1 VRRINLRAVGLVA
14 IAGMLA
20 AGTAACQST
29 TTTTTASC
37 GGKLGIF
44 GAFTGGD
51 SGLVIPSKQGAELAV
66 SKHNAAH
73 PDCQVTLVYGDSQG
87 SADQATPFANA
98 WAADPSIL
106 GVIGGHFSGESAAT
120 TPIFTAAGL
129 VMISPSATRVD
140 LTSAP
145 SAFTRVVGND
155 GTQGR
160 AVAAALAKQ
169 GATKAYAVDDKSPYG
184 AGIVD
189 ELVKAATGSI
199 EVKRGTVEKNQQEFS
214 TLVNDIKAFAPQAI
228 FYGGYTTEAAP
239 LVKQLREAGVT
250 APFIG
255 PDGLYDPNFPKGA
268 AGGAEGAIITCPCLP
283 GSKVGGNFAADF
295 KAATGVEPGSYAAE
309 GYDAAQ
315 IFLDAFLAGKQTRKD
330 IWDFVKAYDKEGLS
344 KYIKFDANGDVDP
357 SKVVIWTY
365 TIKGETFE
373 PLAPVSLS

>member
-1 VRRINLRAVGLVA
+1 VRRINLRAVGLIAVA
-14 IAGMLA
+14 AAMA

-29 TTTTTASC
+29 TTTTTTTC
-37 GGKLGIF
+37 GGKIAIF

-73 PDCQVTLVYGDSQG
+73 PDCKVTLVPGDTQG
-87 SADQATPFANA
+87 SPDQATPFANT

-120 TPIFTAAGL
+120 TPIFTAANL
-129 VMISPSATRVD
+129 VMVAPSATRVD
-140 LTSAP
+140 LTSKP
-145 SAFTRVVGND
+145 SAFHRVVGND

-160 AVAAALAKQ
+160 AVAAALKAQ
-169 GATKAYAVDDKSPYG
+169 GAKKAYAVDDKSPYG

-189 ELVKAATGSI
+189 ELAKAATGI

-214 TLVNDIKAFAPQAI
+214 TLVNDVKAFAPDAI
-228 FYGGYTTEAAP
+228 FYGGYTTEASP
-239 LVKQLREAGVT
+239 FVKQLREAGVT
-250 APFIG
+250 AKFIG

-283 GSKVGGNFAADF
+283 GSKVGGTFAADF

-309 GYDAAQ
+309 GFDAAQ

-330 IWDFVKAYDKEGLS
+330 IWDFVNAYDKQGLS

-373 PLAPVSLS
+373 PLAEVKLS